1 MLRRNI
7 DCPYPARPLN
17 HRAARTVRTA
27 PPWAWTSSPPARNPP
42 DEINVIIEIPKNAEP
57 VKYEVDKAS
66 GAIFVD
72 RILSTPMRY
81 PCNYGYVPHTLCGD
95 GDPADVLVILPLPLI
110 PGSVIRCRPVGVL
123 KMTDEA
129 GDDEK
134 ILAVPV
140 DKVFAGY
147 SHIDDIGEVPQH
159 WLERIGHFFEH
170 YKDLEK
176 GKWVKLDG
184 WGGADDAKRDPGRV
198 DERYDG
204 TPARTSRTSDRRQP
218 TRQARRVRGASSP
231 VDRSPRVG
239 QRDGEHHRAQHAH
252 EHGCR

>member
-1 MLRRNI
+1 MGLDLVPTGN
-7 DCPYPARPLN
+7 
-17 HRAARTVRTA
+17 
-27 PPWAWTSSPPARNPP
+27 NPP
-42 DEINVIIEIPKNAEP
+42 DEINVIIEIPKDAEP

-123 KMTDEA
+123 KMSDEA
-129 GDDEK
+129 GSDEK

-147 SHIDDIGEVPQH
+147 GHIDDIAQVSPH
-159 WLERIGHFFEH
+159 WLRAHRPLLRALQGPGEGQVGEARRLGRRGRSQG
-170 YKDLEK
+170 DPRR
-176 GKWVKLDG
+176 G
-184 WGGADDAKRDPGRV
+184 DDPLQRD
-198 DERYDG
+198 
-204 TPARTSRTSDRRQP
+204 ARTSRISERILRCEVAEMKNAARRTARPFRFSDRRDQNL
-218 TRQARRVRGASSP
+218 TV
-231 VDRSPRVG
+231 
-239 QRDGEHHRAQHAH
+239 
-252 EHGCR
+252 

>member
-1 MLRRNI
+1 MGL
-7 DCPYPARPLN
+7 DHVP
-17 HRAARTVRTA
+17 TGK
-27 PPWAWTSSPPARNPP
+27 NPP
-42 DEINVIIEIPKNAEP
+42 HEINVIIEIPKDAEP

-81 PCNYGYVPHTLCGD
+81 PCNYGYVPHTVCGD
-95 GDPADVLVILPLPLI
+95 GDPADVLVVLPLPLI

-123 KMTDEA
+123 RMSDEA
-129 GDDEK
+129 GSDEK
-134 ILAVPV
+134 LLAVPV

-147 SHIDDIGEVPQH
+147 SHINDIAQVSPH

-184 WGGADDAKRDPGRV
+184 WGNAEEAKQILV
-198 DERYDG
+198 EAIERYAAEDDK
-204 TPARTSRTSDRRQP
+204 PKF
-218 TRQARRVRGASSP
+218 
-231 VDRSPRVG
+231 
-239 QRDGEHHRAQHAH
+239 
-252 EHGCR
+252 

>member
-1 MLRRNI
+1 MGL
-7 DCPYPARPLN
+7 DLVP
-17 HRAARTVRTA
+17 TGK
-27 PPWAWTSSPPARNPP
+27 NPP
-42 DEINVIIEIPKNAEP
+42 DEINVIIEIPKDAEP

-81 PCNYGYVPHTLCGD
+81 PCNYGYVPHTVCGD

-129 GDDEK
+129 GSDEK

-140 DKVFAGY
+140 DKVFNGY
-147 SHIDDIGEVPQH
+147 SHIANIDQVSPH
-159 WLERIGHFFEH
+159 WCERIGHFFEH

-176 GKWVKLDG
+176 GKWVKISG
-184 WGGADDAKRDPGRV
+184 WGGADEAKQILVDAMKNYEGSADKPK
-198 DERYDG
+198 Y
-204 TPARTSRTSDRRQP
+204 
-218 TRQARRVRGASSP
+218 
-231 VDRSPRVG
+231 
-239 QRDGEHHRAQHAH
+239 
-252 EHGCR
+252 

>member
-1 MLRRNI
+1 MGL
-7 DCPYPARPLN
+7 DLVP
-17 HRAARTVRTA
+17 TGK
-27 PPWAWTSSPPARNPP
+27 NPP
-42 DEINVIIEIPKNAEP
+42 DEINVIIEIPKDAEP

-81 PCNYGYVPHTLCGD
+81 PCNYGYVPHTVCGD

-123 KMTDEA
+123 KMSDEA
-129 GDDEK
+129 GSDEK

-147 SHIDDIGEVPQH
+147 SHIADIGHVSKH

-170 YKDLEK
+170 YKDLEQ

-184 WGGADDAKRDPGRV
+184 WGGASDAKAILV
-198 DERYDG
+198 ESMARYEG
-204 TPARTSRTSDRRQP
+204 TPAPDKP
-218 TRQARRVRGASSP
+218 KF
-231 VDRSPRVG
+231 
-239 QRDGEHHRAQHAH
+239 
-252 EHGCR
+252 